1 MPDDS
6 NRGGWLRGLAA
17 GSSRKAGDTSP
28 RFGKPLEVAV
38 DEKPPAAGQSM
49 QGRASRGL
57 SFRPGQL
64 FHHFR
69 LQQQLGRGATATVF
83 RAVDE
88 RTNSVVALKLLSLT
102 DDWPDDLLDEAIV
115 HPGAIIVP
123 AALAAAESVDAPGSR
138 LLTGIIAGYEVL
150 NRVGLAAGVE
160 PAHRGFHKT
169 TVIGPVGAAVAAGVI
184 LELSTEQLMS
194 ATGLAC
200 STSSGIKSFA
210 AGTGG
215 GMMKRMHAGRA
226 AESGVRMAQLAA
238 RGFTGPPTAIDGK
251 FGLLEVYGGKTAR
264 PELLTANL
272 GKDWAMTCVYV
283 KVYSCCS
290 WIQAAVQQLVALRGP
305 QPLKP
310 DDIRQVRIGV
320 SSYAA
325 KNNGEPA
332 PVDIM
337 GAQYSFPYCA
347 ALALV
352 GDPTDPGMYL
362 EKDIG
367 DPDRRALARR
377 VELYVDEQME
387 AAYPKHYGS
396 RIELVLAS
404 GERRTSFVLDP
415 HGMPGDPVTDKER
428 SEKFARLA
436 SYAKPASRVD
446 DIARAVLNTAVERE
460 VTLICLG
467 LTGKNVFARLLAG
480 NVPVELIK
488 NTRIPVLL
496 FPPDHKGTI

>member
-1 MPDDS
+1 MKTETLPTRSYSRELIEFAHRLKLESLPPDIVNRAKGCLLDS
-6 NRGGWLRGLAA
+6 LGCALFGSLQPWARIMADEMLADGSRGRSTIIGQKQTVAA
-17 GSSRKAGDTSP
+17 
-28 RFGKPLEVAV
+28 
-38 DEKPPAAGQSM
+38 PAAALCNG
-49 QGRASRGL
+49 
-57 SFRPGQL
+57 
-64 FHHFR
+64 
-69 LQQQLGRGATATVF
+69 TATHGF
-83 RAVDE
+83 E
-88 RTNSVVALKLLSLT
+88 L
-102 DDWPDDLLDEAIV
+102 DDLLDEAIV

-138 LLTGIIAGYEVL
+138 LLAGIIAGYEVL

-184 LELSTEQLMS
+184 LELSPEQLMS

-238 RGFTGPPTAIDGK
+238 RDFTGPPSAIDGK
-251 FGLLEVYGGKTAR
+251 FGLLEVYGGRTAR

-337 GAQYSFPYCA
+337 GAQYSFPYCV

-352 GDPTDPGMYL
+352 GDPTDPGMFL
-362 EKDIG
+362 EKVVG
-367 DPDRRALARR
+367 DPGRRALARR
-377 VELYVDEQME
+377 VELYVDAEME
-387 AAYPKHYGS
+387 AAYPRHYGS
-396 RIELVLAS
+396 RIELLLS
-404 GERRTSFVLDP
+404 NGERRTSFVLDP
-415 HGMPGDPVTDKER
+415 HGMPADPVTDPERIEKFTRLAGKAKPAARVADIAAAVQR
-428 SEKFARLA
+428 SEKL
-436 SYAKPASRVD
+436 SSV
-446 DIARAVLNTAVERE
+446 RE
-460 VTLICLG
+460 LM
-467 LTGKNVFARLLAG
+467 
-480 NVPVELIK
+480 ELI
-488 NTRIPVLL
+488 R
-496 FPPDHKGTI
+496 D

>member
-1 MPDDS
+1 MKTETLPTRSYSRELIEFTHALKLESLPPDIVSRAKGCLLDS
-6 NRGGWLRGLAA
+6 LGCALFGSLQPWAKIMADEMLAEGSRGRSTIIG
-17 GSSRKAGDTSP
+17 RKQT
-28 RFGKPLEVAV
+28 VA
-38 DEKPPAAGQSM
+38 PPAAALCNG
-49 QGRASRGL
+49 
-57 SFRPGQL
+57 
-64 FHHFR
+64 
-69 LQQQLGRGATATVF
+69 TAMHGF
-83 RAVDE
+83 E
-88 RTNSVVALKLLSLT
+88 L
-102 DDWPDDLLDEAIV
+102 DDLLDEAIV

-138 LLTGIIAGYEVL
+138 LLAGIIAGYEVL

-184 LELSTEQLMS
+184 LELSPEQLMS

-238 RGFTGPPTAIDGK
+238 RDFTGPPSAIDGK

-305 QPLKP
+305 QPFKP
-310 DDIRQVRIGV
+310 DDVRQVRIGV

-325 KNNGEPA
+325 KNNGEPV

-347 ALALV
+347 ALALA

-362 EKDIG
+362 EKVIG

-377 VELYVDEQME
+377 VELYVDPEME

-404 GERRTSFVLDP
+404 GERRMSFVLDP
-415 HGMPGDPVTDKER
+415 HGMPADPVTDPER
-428 SEKFARLA
+428 IEKFTRLA
-436 SYAKPASRVD
+436 GKAKPAAHVD
-446 DIARAVLNTAVERE
+446 EIARAVQRAEKLPSVRE
-460 VTLICLG
+460 LM
-467 LTGKNVFARLLAG
+467 
-480 NVPVELIK
+480 ELIR
-488 NTRIPVLL
+488 N
-496 FPPDHKGTI
+496 

>member
-1 MPDDS
+1 MKQESIPTRSRSRELIEFAHGLTFESLPPDIV
-6 NRGGWLRGLAA
+6 NRAKGCLLDTLGCALFGSLQPWARIMAEEMLAEGSRGRSTLIGRKQTLAA
-17 GSSRKAGDTSP
+17 
-28 RFGKPLEVAV
+28 
-38 DEKPPAAGQSM
+38 PAAALCHGT
-49 QGRASRGL
+49 ASHGFEL
-57 SFRPGQL
+57 
-64 FHHFR
+64 
-69 LQQQLGRGATATVF
+69 
-83 RAVDE
+83 
-88 RTNSVVALKLLSLT
+88 
-102 DDWPDDLLDEAIV
+102 DDLLDEAIV
-115 HPGAIIVP
+115 HPGAIIIP

-138 LLTGIIAGYEVL
+138 LLLGIIAGYEIL

-184 LELSTEQLMS
+184 LELSAEQLVS

-238 RGFTGPPTAIDGK
+238 RDFTGPPTAIDGR

-264 PELLTANL
+264 PERLTAGL
-272 GKDWAMTCVYV
+272 GKDWAMECVYV

-305 QPLKP
+305 QPLQPQDVK
-310 DDIRQVRIGV
+310 QVRIGV

-347 ALALV
+347 ALALA
-352 GDPTDPGMYL
+352 GDPTDPAMYL
-362 EKDIG
+362 EKEIR
-367 DPDRRALARR
+367 DPERRALARR
-377 VELYVDEQME
+377 VELYV
-387 AAYPKHYGS
+387 
-396 RIELVLAS
+396 
-404 GERRTSFVLDP
+404 
-415 HGMPGDPVTDKER
+415 
-428 SEKFARLA
+428 
-436 SYAKPASRVD
+436 
-446 DIARAVLNTAVERE
+446 
-460 VTLICLG
+460 
-467 LTGKNVFARLLAG
+467 
-480 NVPVELIK
+480 
-488 NTRIPVLL
+488 
-496 FPPDHKGTI
+496 

>member
-1 MPDDS
+1 MKQE
-6 NRGGWLRGLAA
+6 NLRTH
-17 GSSRKAGDTSP
+17 SRELIE
-28 RFGKPLEVAV
+28 FI
-38 DEKPPAAGQSM
+38 
-49 QGRASRGL
+49 
-57 SFRPGQL
+57 
-64 FHHFR
+64 H
-69 LQQQLGRGATATVF
+69 
-83 RAVDE
+83 
-88 RTNSVVALKLLSLT
+88 ALKLESLPPDIVQRAKGVLLDSLGCT
-102 DDWPDDLLDEAIV
+102 LFGSLQPWSKIMAAEMLAEGSQGRSTIVGQKQMVAAPAAALCNGTATHGFELDDLLDEAIV

-123 AALAAAESVDAPGSR
+123 AALAAAESVDAPGSK
-138 LLTGIIAGYEVL
+138 LLAGIIAGYEVL

-169 TVIGPVGAAVAAGVI
+169 TIIGPVGAAVAAGVI
-184 LELSTEQLMS
+184 MNLNPGQLLA

-238 RGFTGPPTAIDGK
+238 RDFTGPPTAIDGK

-264 PELLTANL
+264 PELLTKGL
-272 GKDWAMTCVYV
+272 GKDWAMTSIFV

-290 WIQAAVQQLVALRGP
+290 WIQGAVQQLVALRGP
-305 QPLKP
+305 QPLRSEEIK
-310 DDIRQVRIGV
+310 QVRIGV
-320 SSYAA
+320 SAYAA

-347 ALALV
+347 ALALA
-352 GDPTDPGMYL
+352 GDPTDPAMYL
-362 EKDIG
+362 EKEIG
-367 DPDRRALARR
+367 NPERRALARR
-377 VELYVDEQME
+377 VELYTDDQME

-415 HGMPGDPVTDKER
+415 HGFPADPVTDPER
-428 SEKFARLA
+428 IEKFTRLA
-436 SYAKPASRVD
+436 GKAKPAARVA
-446 DIARAVLNTAVERE
+446 DIAAAVQRVEKLASVRE
-460 VTLICLG
+460 LM
-467 LTGKNVFARLLAG
+467 
-480 NVPVELIK
+480 ELVR
-488 NTRIPVLL
+488 N
-496 FPPDHKGTI
+496 